1 MAAEFQ
7 ALQRQQTWSLVL
19 APPHVNLVS
28 CKWVFKLKLNN
39 DGSISRY
46 KAKLVAKGFHQQ
58 AGVDFHETFSHVV
71 KPATVRLVLAIV
83 VSCRWELRQLDV
95 SNAFLHGFLKEEVYM
110 HQPPGFVDP
119 VHPDYVCKLHKSL
132 YGLKQAPRAWFE
144 RFAFHL
150 LHLGFTAS
158 MVDNSLF
165 VFCLAH
171 TIIYL
176 ILYVDDIIVIGN
188 DSTQIHNLI
197 TALGQVFELKD
208 LGPLNYFLG
217 IQITK
222 STHGLTLTQTKY
234 ASDVLH
240 RFHMENSKPTKTPSC
255 PSIRLVP
262 HDGVRLSDPTQYRS
276 MIGALQ
282 YLTFTRPDI
291 AFSVH
296 QLCQFMSHPTTTHFE
311 VAKRILC
318 YIRGT
323 LYFGLSFTPGA
334 LTLSMLSDT
343 D

>member
-1 MAAEFQ
+1 MQ
-7 ALQRQQTWSLVL
+7 ASQ
-19 APPHVNLVS
+19 
-28 CKWVFKLKLNN
+28 
-39 DGSISRY
+39 I
-46 KAKLVAKGFHQQ
+46 
-58 AGVDFHETFSHVV
+58 
-71 KPATVRLVLAIV
+71 
-83 VSCRWELRQLDV
+83 
-95 SNAFLHGFLKEEVYM
+95 
-110 HQPPGFVDP
+110 
-119 VHPDYVCKLHKSL
+119 SL

-144 RFAFHL
+144 RFSFHL

-176 ILYVDDIIVIGN
+176 ILYVDDIIITGK

-197 TALGQVFELKD
+197 TALGQVFELND

-222 STHGLTLTQTKY
+222 STHGLTLTHTKY

-255 PSIRLVP
+255 PSTRLVP
-262 HDGVRLSDPTQYRS
+262 HDGVLLSEPTQYRS

-291 AFSVH
+291 AFRVH

-318 YIRGT
+318 YIRGI

-334 LTLSMLSDT
+334 LTLSVLSDT